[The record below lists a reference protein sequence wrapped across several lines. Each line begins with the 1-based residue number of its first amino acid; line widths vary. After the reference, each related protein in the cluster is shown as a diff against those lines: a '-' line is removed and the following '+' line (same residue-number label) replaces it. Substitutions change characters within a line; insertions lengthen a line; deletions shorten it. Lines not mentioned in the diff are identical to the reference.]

1 MVEVEIPD
9 LVGAAAELLPA
20 EVQISAGRQA
30 VQDRALIPAEDPM
43 EDRPVGRLEADPEVD
58 LEVVDLMQA
67 VEIDARV
74 VIPVAAVPQVD
85 QAALM
90 IKASNPLQ
98 RHHSI
103 RCA

>member
-1 MVEVEIPD
+1 MVEVEILD
-9 LVGAAAELLPA
+9 QVGAVAEPLPA
-20 EVQISAGRQA
+20 EVHTPAGRRA
-30 VQDRALIPAEDPM
+30 VQDRVLIQAEDLV

-67 VEIDARV
+67 VKIDARV

>member
-1 MVEVEIPD
+1 MVEVEILD

-20 EVQISAGRQA
+20 EVQTPAGRQA
-30 VQDRALIPAEDPM
+30 VQDRVLIQAEDLV

-67 VEIDARV
+67 VKIDARV